1 MTEMAH
7 KGAPKVPS
15 AGSTRDGHNGVELPV
30 LVGVETLAERLGVE
44 VRFVRRLVAER
55 RVPFV
60 KVGRYVRFDIAEVA
74 NWIDEQ
80 RVEAFVPG
88 TERHRGR

>member
-1 MTEMAH
+1 MTSMAH
-7 KGAPKVPS
+7 KAAPKVPS
-15 AGSTRDGHNGVELPV
+15 AGSLGYGRNGVELPV

-60 KVGRYVRFDIAEVA
+60 KVGRYVRFDIAELA
-74 NWIDEQ
+74 KWIDEQ

-88 TERHRGR
+88 RRRAR

>member
-1 MTEMAH
+1 MTAMAH

-15 AGSTRDGHNGVELPV
+15 AGSTRYGQNGVELPV

-60 KVGRYVRFDIAEVA
+60 KVGRYVRFDIAELA

-80 RVEAFVPG
+80 RVEAFVPR

>member
-1 MTEMAH
+1 MTSMAH
-7 KGAPKVPS
+7 KGAPKVPC
-15 AGSTRDGHNGVELPV
+15 AGSLGNGRNGVELPV

-60 KVGRYVRFDIAEVA
+60 KVGRYVRFDIAEMA

-88 TERHRGR
+88 TVRERGR